1 MFKLE
6 IRNPLHACQLA
17 VYLTAFEQVLVD
29 LSHSHKLP
37 LGRPNIQLGEDQVH
51 LQREELVPFHVV
63 IFGGIAS
70 LIVGPHETEACES
83 VEAGDGLASNV
94 GWLYRDQ

>member
-29 LSHSHKLP
+29 LGHSHKLP
-37 LGRPNIQLGEDQVH
+37 LGRPHIQLGEDHVH
-51 LQREELVPFHVV
+51 FQREELVPFHVV
-63 IFGGIAS
+63 VLGGIAS
-70 LIVGPHETEACES
+70 LWRLVM
-83 VEAGDGLASNV
+83 
-94 GWLYRDQ
+94 GWLGF